1 MQTKK
6 QSFIESL
13 ANVTVGFLITV
24 ISLHII
30 FPFLGIENH
39 AGKNVLITLYL
50 TVLSILRN
58 YFLRRY
64 FNRKQKTKINNQ
76 KIGR

>member
-6 QSFIESL
+6 QSLIESIT
-13 ANVTVGFLITV
+13 NVTVGFLITI

-39 AGKNVLITLYL
+39 SGKNVLITIFL
-50 TVLSILRN
+50 TILSVLRT

-64 FNRKQKTKINNQ
+64 FNKKVRHNSK
-76 KIGR
+76 

>member
-13 ANVTVGFLITV
+13 ANVTVGFFITM

-30 FPFLGIENH
+30 FPILGIENNS
-39 AGKNVLITLYL
+39 GKNIILTIYL

-58 YFLRRY
+58 YVLRRY
-64 FNRKQKTKINNQ
+64 FNRKQTRN
-76 KIGR
+76 

>member
-6 QSFIESL
+6 QSFMESL
-13 ANVTVGFLITV
+13 VNVTIGFLITM

-30 FPFLGIENH
+30 FPILGIENNS
-39 AGKNVLITLYL
+39 GKNIIITIYL

-58 YFLRRY
+58 YFLRRH
-64 FNRKQKTKINNQ
+64 FNRKQTHN
-76 KIGR
+76 

>member
-6 QSFIESL
+6 QSFLESL
-13 ANVTVGFLITV
+13 VNVTVGFSITI

-30 FPFLGIENH
+30 FPLLGIENH
-39 AGKNVLITLYL
+39 SGKNTLITIYL
-50 TVLSILRN
+50 TILSILRN

-64 FNRKQKTKINNQ
+64 FNRKQPAKLL
-76 KIGR
+76 

>member
-13 ANVTVGFLITV
+13 LNVTVGFLITI
-24 ISLHII
+24 ISLHLI
-30 FPFLGIENH
+30 FPLLGMENH
-39 AGKNVLITLYL
+39 SGKNILITLYL

-58 YFLRRY
+58 YILRRY
-64 FNRKQKTKINNQ
+64 FNKKTTS
-76 KIGR
+76 GS

>member
-13 ANVTVGFLITV
+13 ANVTVGFLITI

-30 FPFLGIENH
+30 FPLLGIENH
-39 AGKNVLITLYL
+39 SGKNIIITIYL

-58 YFLRRY
+58 YVLRRY
-64 FNRKQKTKINNQ
+64 FNRKQLKN
-76 KIGR
+76 

>member
-13 ANVTVGFLITV
+13 ANVTIGFLITV

-30 FPFLGIENH
+30 FPLLGIENH
-39 AGKNVLITLYL
+39 SGKNIILTIYL
-50 TVLSILRN
+50 TTLSILRN
-58 YFLRRY
+58 YILRRY
-64 FNRKQKTKINNQ
+64 FNKKQTRN
-76 KIGR
+76 